1 MCTSENISFTNT
13 VQYTF
18 QILVLSV
25 CFFANTIKRLKFYVL
40 LSVWFAVWA
49 YTATAAAR
57 SERVLLLS
65 CRMA

>member
-1 MCTSENISFTNT
+1 
-13 VQYTF
+13 
-18 QILVLSV
+18 LVLSV